1 MNDSLGQTETALPVN
16 RPARISAYTA
26 MSGVALLMSF
36 LTLYGWMLP
45 QLTLTGAV
53 VCGLL
58 AVVTGHVG
66 RTRRRRHGRG
76 TALLGII
83 GGWLVLL
90 TCAALTTVVLAVVGG
105 LSAAVLTG
113 S

>member
-1 MNDSLGQTETALPVN
+1 MNDEVGQTETCFPAN
-16 RPARISAYTA
+16 RPARLSAYTA
-26 MSGVALLMSF
+26 AGGVALLMSF
-36 LTLYGWMLP
+36 LTFYGWMFP

-66 RTRRRRHGRG
+66 RLRRRRHERG

-90 TCAALTTVVLAVVGG
+90 TCAALTTVVIAVFGG
-105 LSAAVLTG
+105 LAAVLDG
-113 S
+113 P